1 MGICASKSK
10 ATSEPEQNGYKP
22 ANGGADH
29 YQQQQQQPKPHP
41 QPQER
46 PVAPPSQPPVRATT
60 PTKPVAKTDPNTI
73 LGKPFED
80 VKMYYTL
87 GKELGRGQFG
97 VTYLCTDK
105 NSGQQLA
112 CKSISKKK
120 LVTKADKEDMRRE
133 IQLMQHMSGQPNI
146 VEFKGAYED
155 RTSVN
160 LVMELCAGGELFD
173 RIIAKGHYSE
183 KAAATILR
191 QIVNVVHVCHFMGV
205 MHRDLKPENF
215 LLSSKDENAT
225 LKATDFG
232 LSVFIEGDKL
242 MLSISGSASLCVV
255 VWVKVTSADDEHFW
269 IWFCKVYRDIV
280 GSAYYV
286 APEVL
291 RRRYG
296 KEIDIWSAG
305 VMLYILLSGVPP
317 FWAETEKGIFDAI
330 LQGHIDFESKPWPSI
345 SSGAKDLVRKML
357 TADPKK
363 RITAAQVLEHPWL
376 REGEASD
383 KPIDGAV
390 LTRMKQLRVMN
401 KLKKLALKVIAESLP
416 EDEIQGLKQMFENMD
431 TDGSGTI
438 TYEELKEGLAR
449 LGSKVPESEVK
460 ALMEA
465 ADQDGSGSIDYIE
478 FVTATM
484 HRYRLERDD
493 QLYKAFQYFDKD
505 NSGYITT
512 DELET
517 AMREYGIAD
526 ENCIKDILAE
536 VDTDNDGRI
545 NFEEFV
551 AMMRSGT
558 QNPGAKLF

>member
-1 MGICASKSK
+1 MGICASKTK
-10 ATSEPEQNGYKP
+10 APEEEQNGNNNNHNKP
-22 ANGGADH
+22 SNNGGEDHH
-29 YQQQQQQPKPHP
+29 YQQKQQPHP
-41 QPQER
+41 QPQPREK
-46 PVAPPSQPPVRATT
+46 PVAPPAQPPVRVTT
-60 PTKPVAKTDPNTI
+60 PPPRTDPNTI

-80 VKMYYTL
+80 VRMSYTL

-105 NSGQQLA
+105 NTGQMLA

-120 LVTKADKEDMRRE
+120 LVTKGDKEDMRRE
-133 IQLMQHMSGQPNI
+133 IQIMQHLSGQPNI

-155 RTSVN
+155 KTAVN

-183 KAAATILR
+183 KAAAHILR

-215 LLSSKDENAT
+215 LLSTKDENAT

-232 LSVFIEGDKL
+232 LSVFIEG
-242 MLSISGSASLCVV
+242 G
-255 VWVKVTSADDEHFW
+255 
-269 IWFCKVYRDIV
+269 KVYRDIV

-330 LQGHIDFESKPWPSI
+330 LQGHVDFESKPWPSI
-345 SSGAKDLVRKML
+345 SNGAKDLVRKML
-357 TADPKK
+357 TSDPKK
-363 RITAAQVLEHPWL
+363 RISAAQVLEHPWL

-416 EDEIQGLKQMFENMD
+416 DDEIQGLKQMFENMD

-449 LGSKVPESEVK
+449 LGSKLPETEVK

-465 ADQDGSGSIDYIE
+465 ADQDGSGAIDYIE

-505 NSGYITT
+505 NSGFITT

-526 ENCIKDILAE
+526 ENCIKEILAE

-545 NFEEFV
+545 NFDEFV

-558 QNPGAKLF
+558 QNPGAKLL